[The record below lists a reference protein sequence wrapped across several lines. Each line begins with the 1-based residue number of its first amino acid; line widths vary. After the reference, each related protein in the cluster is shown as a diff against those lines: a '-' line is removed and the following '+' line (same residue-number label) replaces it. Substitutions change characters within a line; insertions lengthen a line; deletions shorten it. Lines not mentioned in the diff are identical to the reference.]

1 VVGVVGDELIQ
12 RIGTWFPIR
21 VVRRYLAVSGYDRA
35 LALACQAFV
44 ALVPM
49 LIVVAATLSERGRV
63 VANGYV
69 VDGLHLSGSAA
80 ADLQA
85 LVQRPPEATE
95 PITLVGVALLV
106 LSVFGF
112 TRTLQRTC
120 QAAWDLP
127 TQGLRGFALGLLGA
141 AALVAEVVVTVLVGR
156 LLMDVANAVVIVYV
170 VRLILAVLLWWP
182 VQWLLLGG
190 RVRWRH
196 LFPGSVVLGAGQVVV
211 TAVSGVYLQWAIQD
225 QAHRYGLIGVSF
237 VLVSW
242 LIVLGLLLVVGA
254 VVSAEMAHDPPRLRR
269 SAPVSPEPSDGR

>member
-1 VVGVVGDELIQ
+1 VGVVGDELIG

-21 VVRRYLAVSGYDRA
+21 VVRRYLDVSGYDRA

-49 LIVVAATLSERGRV
+49 LIVIAATLSERGRV

-85 LVQRPPEATE
+85 LVQRPPDATE

-106 LSVFGF
+106 LSMFGF

-127 TQGLRGFALGLLGA
+127 TQGLRGLALGLLGA
-141 AALVAEVVVTVLVGR
+141 AALVGEVVVTVLVGATCSR
-156 LLMDVANAVVIVYV
+156 D
-170 VRLILAVLLWWP
+170 
-182 VQWLLLGG
+182 
-190 RVRWRH
+190 RW
-196 LFPGSVVLGAGQVVV
+196 S
-211 TAVSGVYLQWAIQD
+211 S
-225 QAHRYGLIGVSF
+225 
-237 VLVSW
+237 
-242 LIVLGLLLVVGA
+242 
-254 VVSAEMAHDPPRLRR
+254 
-269 SAPVSPEPSDGR
+269 EPDRWS

>member
-1 VVGVVGDELIQ
+1 VVGVVGDELIG

-21 VVRRYLAVSGYDRA
+21 VVRRYLALSGYDRA
-35 LALACQAFV
+35 LGLACQAFV

-49 LIVVAATLSERGRV
+49 LIVIAATLSERGRV

-85 LVQRPPEATE
+85 LVQRPPDASE

-141 AALVAEVVVTVLVGR
+141 GPLHRPPQQNG
-156 LLMDVANAVVIVYV
+156 
-170 VRLILAVLLWWP
+170 
-182 VQWLLLGG
+182 
-190 RVRWRH
+190 
-196 LFPGSVVLGAGQVVV
+196 
-211 TAVSGVYLQWAIQD
+211 QD
-225 QAHRYGLIGVSF
+225 QPDHVHAVPRIGGPG

-269 SAPVSPEPSDGR
+269 SVPVSPEPADEG